1 MTLNPGQILNN
12 RYRIVKL
19 LGQGGFGAVYKAW
32 DLNLS
37 APCAVKENFDTS
49 PEASRQF
56 TREASML
63 ANLHHANLPRVTDH
77 FSLAGQGQ
85 YLVMDFVEGQDL
97 EEMRCA
103 SGGKLPEAQVLS
115 WIEQVLDALDY
126 LHQQK
131 PAVIHRDLKPANIKI
146 TPDNR
151 AVLVDFGIAKT
162 YNPQLK
168 TTLGA
173 RAVTP
178 GYSPIEQYGQTN
190 AVTDART
197 DIYALGAT
205 LYTLL
210 TGQEPPE
217 APLRTLS
224 DLLVPPRQLNPAI
237 SPAIDAALLHA
248 LQVHPDRRFQSVGE
262 FKKVISGQLSVTGS
276 QSAVGGAAAQGS
288 AAAPALSPI
297 TPATLI
303 IPQAARR
310 FPWKWAAIGAGV
322 LAGLALLGVVIGPM
336 LRGAGEGRVTQTA
349 TARVVEPSKTPT
361 MTPAPTRA
369 PIPTVTPAPTDAPAP
384 TVTPV
389 PTDAPA
395 PTATSPGIG
404 SSQISPVDGMV
415 LSYIPAGTFQMGSE
429 SVSNNELPV
438 HTVTLGAFWM
448 DQAEV
453 TNRMYA
459 LCLADRACSPP
470 YESGSSTRSSY
481 FGNSSYADYPVI
493 NVDWYQAETYCAWAG
508 RELPTEAQWEYA
520 AHGGEYWGP
529 YPWGGGIDSSM
540 ANYNRYVGD
549 TSNVFRYAANGYG
562 LYDMAGNV
570 WEWVADWYGPYSSA
584 AADNPTG
591 PISGNTRVMRGGSW
605 DQWYGTMFVTYRGS
619 DGPADSNNSIGFRCA
634 LNGAVVLPADASP
647 TPTPVSSFSTPAPTL
662 GVTQISPVDGMVLR
676 YIPAGTFQMGSN
688 DGDSNEQPVHSVTLD
703 AFWMDQ
709 TEVTNAMYAQC
720 VAAGGCSAPRDS
732 GSYTRD
738 SYYGNSTY
746 ANYPVIYVDWN
757 QAEAYC
763 AWAGRELPTEAQW
776 EYAARGGL
784 AGASYPWG
792 NEFNGSLVNYCD
804 ANCAS
809 DWKDSAYNDGYADT
823 APVGSYPA
831 NGYGLYDMAGNV
843 WEWAADWY
851 GPYSSAT
858 VENPEGPASGDYRAL
873 RGGSWNVSEDYLRV
887 SDRGW
892 SAPDGAY
899 SDLGFRCL
907 LSP

>member
-1 MTLNPGQILNN
+1 MPLNPGQMLNN

-32 DLNLS
+32 DTLLNR
-37 APCAVKENFDTS
+37 PCALKESFELS
-49 PEASRQF
+49 PEGQRQF
-56 TREASML
+56 LREAQIL
-63 ANLHHANLPRVTDH
+63 AGLSHPNLPQVSDFFTV
-77 FSLAGQGQ
+77 AGQGQ
-85 YLVMDFVEGQDL
+85 YLVMTFVEGQDL
-97 EEMRCA
+97 EELRA
-103 SGGKLPEAQVLS
+103 QAGGRLPEAQALG
-115 WIEQVLDALDY
+115 WIGQVLDALAY
-126 LHQQK
+126 LHRQK
-131 PAVIHRDLKPANIKI
+131 PAVIHRDIKPANIKI
-146 TPDNR
+146 TPPDEDYPQGR
-151 AVLVDFGIAKT
+151 AMLVDFGVAKT
-162 YNPQLK
+162 YDPVLR
-168 TTLGA
+168 TTMGA

-178 GYSPIEQYGQTN
+178 GYSPHEQYGQTN

-210 TGQEPPE
+210 TGREPPE
-217 APLRTLS
+217 SVLRLLR
-224 DLLVPPRQLNPAI
+224 DPLVPPRQLNPAI
-237 SPAIDAALLHA
+237 SPAVEAAILKALHNDPE
-248 LQVHPDRRFQSVGE
+248 LRFQRAGE
-262 FKKVISGQLSVTGS
+262 FKKVISGQLSVISS
-276 QSAVGGAAAQGS
+276 QSSVASSQLPVGGAATQGS
-288 AAAPALSPI
+288 AA
-297 TPATLI
+297 TPATLVVS
-303 IPQAARR
+303 PLPGARR

-429 SVSNNELPV
+429 SGSNDELPV
-438 HTVTLGAFWM
+438 HSVTLDAFWM
-448 DQAEV
+448 DQTEV
-453 TNRMYA
+453 TNGMYA

-662 GVTQISPVDGMVLR
+662 GVTQISPVDGMVLS

-688 DGDSNEQPVHSVTLD
+688 DGESDEQPVHTVTLD

-720 VAAGGCSAPRDS
+720 VSAGACREPQDISCHTR
-732 GSYTRD
+732 GSYYVD
-738 SYYGNSTY
+738 SAY
-746 ANYPVIYVDWN
+746 ADYPVVWVDRY

-763 AWAGRELPTEAQW
+763 AWAGRRLPTEAQW
-776 EYAARGGL
+776 EYAARGRL
-784 AGASYPWG
+784 AGATYPWG
-792 NEFNGSLVNYCD
+792 ERTDSTRANY
-804 ANCAS
+804 AWNVGNTS
-809 DWKDSAYNDGYADT
+809 E
-823 APVGSYPA
+823 VGSYAA

-843 WEWAADWY
+843 WEWVADWY
-851 GPYSSAT
+851 GPYSSAAM
-858 VENPEGPASGDYRAL
+858 ENPTGPASGDYRVV
-873 RGGSWNVSEDYLRV
+873 RGGSWDYDGGDLRV
-887 SDRGW
+887 SSRGRRY
-892 SAPDGAY
+892 PDDPINHA
-899 SDLGFRCL
+899 GFRCAL
-907 LSP
+907 TP